1 MISTPREEWPENQ
14 GPLGIT
20 ITNPTKKVTFFQAVP
35 GAFLTTLDQGY
46 QLIMLPVRLISG
58 QIAPSEAR
66 MVSVKGIY
74 DIYAQVQTADQQE
87 AADQTDCRQVF
98 ADLGQVAA

>member
-1 MISTPREEWPENQ
+1 MAGNQ

-35 GAFLTTLDQGY
+35 GAFVTTLDQGY

-74 DIYAQVQTADQQE
+74 DIYAQVQSIDQQE
-87 AADQTDCRQVF
+87 AAENPDMAGLNTLYFLPLSRS
-98 ADLGQVAA
+98 L